1 MKYAFV
7 IFSAL
12 ALGPCTQLRAE
23 LGLPREAF
31 GVWDRSGF
39 NTVAQYPFTRGQ
51 SYAET
56 WFNVNRARGVFDW
69 TALDRQLAFADAQNQ
84 KFIVQ
89 ILPIGGAKGSSMPT
103 WMFSKNGGDVPSL
116 SDDTYTYGY
125 YLSPR
130 FRVYFEE
137 MVNSLANHL
146 RNGVPASQ
154 RPRIAFVRVDT
165 GATGDEEPY
174 ENANLISPAADK
186 QAYSISPQQW
196 QEHRLW
202 AFEVY
207 RKAFQEG
214 PGPVIPLLFQDIENT
229 GFPVEWDWV
238 NKNVKGGFGA
248 KYGGQV

>member
-1 MKYAFV
+1 MKYVFLILTILLVAPW
-7 IFSAL
+7 AKL
-12 ALGPCTQLRAE
+12 HAE
-23 LGLPREAF
+23 LGLPREAY

-56 WFNVNRARGVFDW
+56 WFNVNKARGIFDW
-69 TALDRQLAFADAQNQ
+69 APLDQQLAFADSQNE

-89 ILPIGGAKGSSMPT
+89 ILTVGGSKGSCMPA
-103 WMFSKNGGDVPSL
+103 WMLTKNGGDVPSL

-125 YLSPR
+125 YLHPR

-137 MVNSLANHL
+137 MVNNLANHV
-146 RNGVPASQ
+146 RNGVPENL

-186 QAYSISPQQW
+186 QA
-196 QEHRLW
+196 
-202 AFEVY
+202 
-207 RKAFQEG
+207 
-214 PGPVIPLLFQDIENT
+214 
-229 GFPVEWDWV
+229 
-238 NKNVKGGFGA
+238 
-248 KYGGQV
+248 